1 MNVEVHDDTWTAN
14 TPSFHTWKG
23 HWQHHVHFMCSAW
36 AARVAPKP
44 SCGIAQ
50 STTEKKFEDL
60 LEILSRV
67 WPPLI
72 SKMILKLN
80 IFFMPCFLFDSSSSG
95 ENRCVLSLIQGRFL
109 KPHVCWTMLMVSLVL
124 HWDVSKCWGATI
136 WINLT
141 MSPTTAVTPRKQMRS
156 LWHTL
161 TEKPI
166 TLTGK
171 PNRIWWIRGQAWAS
185 KKLEIMFHHSND
197 CLTSQ
202 HQTSWIWDCV
212 LLGVM
217 GVWCLD
223 YGNASVLWP
232 KVQVWDCPRVI
243 VRTFSAKRTHWINW
257 CDNWA
262 AFRSEIEAEVHEASS
277 DANFGNLR
285 MGGKCFWPWKEWTS
299 LSIRFIRSYVLP
311 KVRFDF

>member
-1 MNVEVHDDTWTAN
+1 MVLEKSAFEIDFAKNALSLALSNINSKFYHWAFGLFASHRDRNVDSLTVGGAENECWSPWWHMNGKHTQLDMESTLTASC
-14 TPSFHTWKG
+14 T
-23 HWQHHVHFMCSAW
+23 VHFMCSAW

-44 SCGIAQ
+44 SRGIAQ
-50 STTEKKFEDL
+50 STAEKMFVVDL

-141 MSPTTAVTPRKQMRS
+141 MSPTTVCSDPKKANAII
-156 LWHTL
+156 L
-161 TEKPI
+161 TGKPI

-171 PNRIWWIRGQAWAS
+171 PNRIWWIRGQAWAPKKIGNHVSSFKQLSNFSTSNLLDLRLCSARGDGRLMSWLWECFSTLAIFGQNS
-185 KKLEIMFHHSND
+185 K
-197 CLTSQ
+197 
-202 HQTSWIWDCV
+202 
-212 LLGVM
+212 
-217 GVWCLD
+217 
-223 YGNASVLWP
+223 
-232 KVQVWDCPRVI
+232 
-243 VRTFSAKRTHWINW
+243 
-257 CDNWA
+257 
-262 AFRSEIEAEVHEASS
+262 SEITQ
-277 DANFGNLR
+277 GL
-285 MGGKCFWPWKEWTS
+285 
-299 LSIRFIRSYVLP
+299 
-311 KVRFDF
+311 